1 MKKIILFLALVF
13 VGSTVFASNDPDPD
27 IDNVG
32 VLVLAHGGDSLWNAT
47 IENAVAPLKDDYA
60 VQVAFGMAN
69 PTSMQKGIDQLEGQ
83 GVQNIVVIQLFVS
96 SYSMIIRQNEYLLG
110 FRDTLADPPMLMMHG
125 HGSGHGH
132 GNGGHHGMKE
142 KPQSAHHDMKKEGHG
157 HHMMMGGNKDI
168 DLPQLNIK
176 AHVLLAKPL
185 NDDPHVVNILIDR
198 IKELSKRPEKETVI
212 LVAHGPND
220 KMDNMMWMNTLHNIS
235 TQVQSAFGV
244 DEFKKVT
251 YLTLRDDASDH
262 IYNAAKQHFRDVVK
276 KANLD
281 KGRALIV
288 PVLMSNGGIEDRLE
302 KRLHGLDYVWTSHTL
317 LPDER
322 IADFIESSVKEALE
336 HREEALD

>member
-1 MKKIILFLALVF
+1 MKKLILFLALVF
-13 VGSTVFASNDPDPD
+13 IGSTVFASNDPD
-27 IDNVG
+27 IDDVG

-47 IENAVAPLKDDYA
+47 IENAVAPLKDDYT

-69 PTSMQKGIDQLEGQ
+69 PTSMQKGIDILEEK
-83 GVQNIVVIQLFVS
+83 GVKNIVVIQLFVS

-110 FRDTLADPPMLMMHG
+110 FRDTLADPPLLMMHG
-125 HGSGHGH
+125 HGGGHGH
-132 GNGGHHGMKE
+132 GQGGHHGMKE
-142 KPQSAHHDMKKEGHG
+142 KDQSAHHEMKKESHG
-157 HHMMMGGNKDI
+157 HHMMMENNKDI

-198 IKELSKRPEKETVI
+198 IKELSKHPEKETVI

-244 DEFKKVT
+244 DNFKKVT
-251 YLTLRDDASDH
+251 YLTLRDDASEH
-262 IYNAAKQHFRDVVK
+262 IYNAAKQHFRNVVK

-281 KGRALIV
+281 NGSALIV

-322 IADFIESSVKEALE
+322 ITDFIESSVEEALE